1 VVLYLSQRVDAAAKR
16 DMAHLTRALVSTALD
31 HDGTF
36 YLPYQQHYTRA
47 ELQRA
52 YPMVDDFF
60 GLKARHD
67 PDLLFQNSF
76 SGRYADRE
84 RTADGTPGA

>member
-1 VVLYLSQRVDAAAKR
+1 
-16 DMAHLTRALVSTALD
+16 MAHLTRTLVGTALD

-52 YPMVDDFF
+52 YPMVNDFF
-60 GLKARHD
+60 ALKARHD
-67 PDLLFQNSF
+67 PDLLFRNSF
-76 SGRYADRE
+76 YSRYADPR
-84 RTADGTPGA
+84 